1 MIPAS
6 IAIPADVRE
15 RIVSAAA
22 ELFEQ
27 SGRQVMPTVDAV
39 RRTARVDMN
48 AASSVMKEWRR
59 AQTAQA
65 APVVVAVPEPVQ
77 QAGAAAVAAIWLQ
90 AQELGNE
97 SLRSAQTAWEAER
110 GELDAM
116 RQELAEAFE
125 RQAIELDTAGAA
137 LAAEKAVTEKQAQ
150 ELAAVRQQ
158 LADAVSRADK
168 ADARIAEIEHRA
180 ADLRAELDR
189 AHVDADRLREEVGQ
203 ARKQAAIEL
212 EAAHA
217 ATDAVRAQLVKLQA
231 QAEAVELAHAE
242 QRKQAAADA
251 KTASEARERA
261 AGLAG
266 QLQALQE
273 QNAALLAALKPS
285 AGAKHQAR

>member
-6 IAIPADVRE
+6 TAIPADVRE
-15 RIVSAAA
+15 RIVSAAS

-27 SGRQVMPTVDAV
+27 SGRQDMPTVDAV
-39 RRTARVDMN
+39 RRAARVDMN

-90 AQELGNE
+90 AQELANE
-97 SLRSAQTAWEAER
+97 SLRSAQTSWEAER

-125 RQAIELDTAGAA
+125 RQAIELDAAGAG
-137 LAAEKAVTEKQAQ
+137 LVAEKAAAETQAQ

-158 LADAVSRADK
+158 LAEASSRADK

-180 ADLRAELDR
+180 TDLRSELDR
-189 AHVDADRLREEVGQ
+189 AHADADRLREEAGQ
-203 ARKQAAIEL
+203 ARKQAAVEL

-217 ATDAVRAQLVKLQA
+217 VTDVARAQLVKLQA
-231 QAEAVELAHAE
+231 QAEAAELAHAE
-242 QRKQAAADA
+242 QRKQTAVDA
-251 KTASEARERA
+251 KTAAEARERA

-273 QNAALLAALKPS
+273 QNSALLAVLKTS
-285 AGAKHQAR
+285 AGAKPGKV